1 MFNKVFK
8 VFDENDFLDV
18 RDISYKNKNYKV
30 FVDIK
35 NKGKLII
42 TDDNCNLV
50 KDKDILQSLF
60 DIVSAKNS
68 CANS

>member
-8 VFDENDFLDV
+8 VFDENNFLDV
-18 RDISYKNKNYKV
+18 RDIVYKNKNYKV

-35 NKGKLII
+35 DKGKLII

-50 KDKDILQSLF
+50 KDKDILQSLV
-60 DIVSAKNS
+60 DIVNAKNS

>member
-18 RDISYKNKNYKV
+18 RDIEYKNKNYKV

-35 NKGKLII
+35 NKGKSII
-42 TDDNCNLV
+42 TDDSCKLV

-60 DIVSAKNS
+60 DIVNFKNS
-68 CANS
+68 CTNI